1 MGFFEKLKKGLEKT
15 RNNITK
21 RIDGILSMFT
31 KIDEDLFS
39 ELEEVLIT
47 ADVGVL
53 TSMYIIDELREEV
66 KKRRVTEA
74 TEVKGI
80 LKSIIENILNEGD
93 AKVDISTSPLVLVVV
108 GVNGVGK
115 TTSIAKI
122 ANSYKE
128 RGKKVLV
135 AAGDTFR
142 AAAIDQLDLWAQ
154 KVGVDIIKHKEGSDP
169 AAVVFDAAKSFET
182 SKADVLI
189 CDTAGRLHTKKN
201 LMEELKKI
209 YRVIDKE
216 VSSANCKTLLV
227 LDATTGQNAISQ
239 AKTFK
244 EEVGIDGVVLTKIDG
259 TAKGGIVIAIAK
271 ELGTPVCLIG
281 VGEGVNDLQEF
292 NSKEFVDALF

>member
-93 AKVDISTSPLVLVVV
+93 AKVDISTSPLVLVVI

-169 AAVVFDAAKSFET
+169 AAVVFDAAKSFGT